1 GAARLS
7 AHLRRRGHL
16 RDGELA
22 GSLSPAAA
30 RGRGVA
36 LLRALSDGLRVARAG
51 LHYALASPPCAHS
64 LVAAS
69 AEGRAAAP
77 GGGLDRSENLRRGG
91 VEGQALWVVEA
102 ADVAQAPLGRG

>member
-1 GAARLS
+1 MLFFFQAEGGIRALTVTGVQTCALPIS
-7 AHLRRRGHL
+7 HLRRRGHL

-51 LHYALASPPCAHS
+51 LHYAVPSPPLAHS

-77 GGGLDRSENLRRGG
+77 GGGLDRSENLR
-91 VEGQALWVVEA
+91 
-102 ADVAQAPLGRG
+102 